1 MAVLAVV
8 GLVFG
13 IIDLTEGWAKGAA
26 SGWAWAALFG
36 GLAGVLWRRG
46 GPRWTGITLC
56 AVLGMVALVA
66 GIFYLTEGF
75 TNGVATSWAV
85 AALLAA
91 LAVVLW
97 RRNGA
102 RPPLPQKTA
111 TKHRR
116 LGQCSGMPPGPGY
129 GVRECGGPLS
139 LLSP

>member
-1 MAVLAVV
+1 MQDLTRGSTIWRWVGVTTFAVLAVV

-36 GLAGVLWRRG
+36 GFAGVLWRRG
-46 GPRWTGITLC
+46 GPRWTGITVC
-56 AVLGMVALVA
+56 AVLAVVALVA

-85 AALLAA
+85 AALFAA

-97 RRNGA
+97 RRE
-102 RPPLPQKTA
+102 
-111 TKHRR
+111 RR
-116 LGQCSGMPPGPGY
+116 EPSTSAEDGD
-129 GVRECGGPLS
+129 
-139 LLSP
+139 